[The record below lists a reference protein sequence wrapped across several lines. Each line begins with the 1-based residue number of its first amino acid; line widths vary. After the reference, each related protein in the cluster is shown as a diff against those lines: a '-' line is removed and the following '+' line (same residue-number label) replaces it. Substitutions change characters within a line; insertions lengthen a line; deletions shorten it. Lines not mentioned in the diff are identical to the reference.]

1 MAARYR
7 ATRTRSWSDSN
18 LIYTET
24 SYYSIFRA
32 GEIGFDNVPVD
43 GSTNID
49 DALMESIEPFD
60 ISEAVDFKTAYLAG
74 YLADKYDISAEDSE
88 NQANQRIRNSAETAL
103 ASTVRGYDSIVL
115 ESMNMSLNNHTVKYC
130 LLPVYILNTT
140 YKNEK
145 YTFAMNGQTG
155 KMVGDLPIDRGL
167 YAKYF
172 GIIFLIVSV
181 ITYIIRF

>member
-49 DALMESIEPFD
+49 DALMESIEP
-60 ISEAVDFKTAYLAG
+60 
-74 YLADKYDISAEDSE
+74 
-88 NQANQRIRNSAETAL
+88 
-103 ASTVRGYDSIVL
+103 
-115 ESMNMSLNNHTVKYC
+115 
-130 LLPVYILNTT
+130 
-140 YKNEK
+140 
-145 YTFAMNGQTG
+145 
-155 KMVGDLPIDRGL
+155 
-167 YAKYF
+167 
-172 GIIFLIVSV
+172 LI
-181 ITYIIRF
+181 